1 MSLHR
6 LLTLLMLFLL
16 TSQGCALLPKKHVPA
31 PPAGPVSP
39 AALAMYAELKARNQD
54 IQSLKAIGDIRLE
67 TTKGTR
73 VAHVAFTVL
82 RPDKMRMT
90 IMAVSGVTVADVA
103 TDGATLTM
111 IDHEQNGFYREDMQ
125 DMDLVRLLDLPI
137 RPAEVIAIVCGV
149 MPSVNPGTMSL
160 TGPEGDKL
168 PQLTLFD
175 ESGTPTFQVRYD
187 PGQHRLREIIVF
199 KADGDTAYRASIE
212 RETAIDGHTIPVRI
226 GFADDSGHS
235 FRLTIDKVWIN
246 PGAAEHIFVLQ
257 P

>member
-1 MSLHR
+1 MSFHR

-16 TSQGCALLPKKHVPA
+16 TAQGCALLPRKPMLA
-31 PPAGPVSP
+31 PPTGPVSP

-67 TTKGTR
+67 TSKGTR
-73 VAHVAFTVL
+73 VAHIAFTVL

-90 IMAVSGVTVADVA
+90 IMAISGVTVADVA

-111 IDHEQNGFYREDMQ
+111 IDHEQGGFYREDMR
-125 DMDLVRLLDLPI
+125 DRDLARLLDLPI

-149 MPSVNPGTMSL
+149 MPPVNPGTMSL
-160 TGPEGDKL
+160 TGPDGDHL
-168 PQLTLFD
+168 LQLTLFD
-175 ESGTPTFQVRYD
+175 ESRKPTLQVRYD
-187 PGQHRLREIIVF
+187 TGQHRPREIVVF

-226 GFADDSGHS
+226 SFADDSGHS
-235 FRLTIDKVWIN
+235 FRLTMDNVWIN